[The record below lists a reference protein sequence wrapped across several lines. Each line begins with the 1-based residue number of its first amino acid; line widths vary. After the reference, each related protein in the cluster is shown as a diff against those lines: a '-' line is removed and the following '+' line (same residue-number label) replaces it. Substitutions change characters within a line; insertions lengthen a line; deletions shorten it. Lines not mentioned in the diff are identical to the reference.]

1 MCIFISQNFKMSIYK
16 MYVCM
21 NITYYVYACH
31 MYTHTHI
38 HTYMCVYIYSL
49 YNLYIERET
58 SCSFVKM
65 FFYVCYL

>member
-49 YNLYIERET
+49 YNLYI
-58 SCSFVKM
+58 
-65 FFYVCYL
+65 